1 MMERLLKNN
10 TVVKV
15 FAFFL
20 AMMLWVYVTGD
31 TLRANIP
38 EVTRTFRNVPLSW
51 LNLDERLE
59 IMDIPKGIDVVLS
72 GRADL
77 INEITPEDI
86 KVSVNL
92 EGLSEGQHSV
102 FPAAVVPRGVRAR
115 SFVPQQVAVALEVVE
130 SPQKPIVLEITGSP
144 AAGFVMGEPRLLP
157 DAVFVRGPR
166 SLLARVDRARAAVNV
181 DAADGDRV
189 QLVPVQAVDAAGQ
202 VIDNLVVNPDMV
214 EILIP
219 FSKPQKTVPV
229 RVPLRGEPAA
239 GYVVRQL
246 TVTPAAVTLEGSE
259 EDLAAISELITEPVN
274 ITNATGN
281 ITLELP
287 LRGLPEGVSS
297 VFAGNIQMEIVIE
310 QQQ

>member
-31 TLRANIP
+31 ALRANIP
-38 EVTRTFRNVPLSW
+38 EVTRTFRNVPLTW
-51 LNLDERLE
+51 FNLDERLE
-59 IMDIPKGIDVVLS
+59 IMQIPERIDVVLN

-77 INEITPEDI
+77 INEITPENI
-86 KVSVNL
+86 KASVSL
-92 EGLSEGQHSV
+92 EGLGEGQHRI
-102 FPAAVVPRGVRAR
+102 FPTAEVPRGVRVL
-115 SFVPQQVAVALEVVE
+115 SFFPQQVAVTLEVVE

-144 AAGFVMGEPRLLP
+144 AAGFVMGEPRILP
-157 DAVFVRGPR
+157 GAVFVRGPR
-166 SLLARVDRARAAVNV
+166 SLLARVDRAKVTVNV
-181 DAADGDRV
+181 EGADGDRV
-189 QLVPVQAVDAAGQ
+189 QMVPVQAVDAAGE
-202 VIDNLVVNPDMV
+202 VVNNLVVNPMIV
-214 EILIP
+214 EIMIP

-229 RVPLRGEPAA
+229 RVPLSGEPAA

-246 TVTPAAVTLEGSE
+246 TVTPAAITLEGSE

-297 VFAGNIQMEIVIE
+297 LFASKVQVEIVIE
-310 QQQ
+310 QQ

>member
-31 TLRANIP
+31 ALRANIP
-38 EVTRTFRNVPLSW
+38 EVTRTFRNVPLTW
-51 LNLDERLE
+51 FNLDERLE
-59 IMDIPKGIDVVLS
+59 IMQIPERIDVVLN

-77 INEITPEDI
+77 INEITPENI
-86 KVSVNL
+86 KASVSL
-92 EGLSEGQHSV
+92 EGLGEGQHRI
-102 FPAAVVPRGVRAR
+102 FPTAEVPRGVRVL
-115 SFVPQQVAVALEVVE
+115 SFFPQQVAVTLEVVE

-144 AAGFVMGEPRLLP
+144 AAGFVMGEPRILP
-157 DAVFVRGPR
+157 GAVFVRGPR
-166 SLLARVDRARAAVNV
+166 SLLARVDRAKVTVNV
-181 DAADGDRV
+181 EGADGDRV
-189 QLVPVQAVDAAGQ
+189 QMVPVQAVDAAGE
-202 VIDNLVVNPDMV
+202 VVNNLVVNPEIV
-214 EILIP
+214 EIMIP

-229 RVPLRGEPAA
+229 RVPLSGEPAA

-246 TVTPAAVTLEGSE
+246 TVTPAAITLEGSE

-297 VFAGNIQMEIVIE
+297 LFAGKVQVEIVIE
-310 QQQ
+310 QQ

>member
-274 ITNATGN
+274 ITNAIGN

-297 VFAGNIQMEIVIE
+297 VFAGNIQVEIVIE

>member
-31 TLRANIP
+31 ALRANIP
-38 EVTRTFRNVPLSW
+38 EVTRTFRNVPLTW
-51 LNLDERLE
+51 FNLDERLE
-59 IMDIPKGIDVVLS
+59 IMQIPERIDVVLN

-77 INEITPEDI
+77 INEITPENI
-86 KVSVNL
+86 KASVSL
-92 EGLSEGQHSV
+92 EGLGEGQHRI
-102 FPAAVVPRGVRAR
+102 FPTAEVPRGVRVL
-115 SFVPQQVAVALEVVE
+115 SFFPQQVAVTLEVVE

-144 AAGFVMGEPRLLP
+144 AAGFVMGEPRILP
-157 DAVFVRGPR
+157 GAVFVRGPR
-166 SLLARVDRARAAVNV
+166 SLLARVDRAKVTVNV
-181 DAADGDRV
+181 EGADGDRV
-189 QLVPVQAVDAAGQ
+189 QMVPVQAVDAAGE
-202 VIDNLVVNPDMV
+202 VVNNLVVNPEIV
-214 EILIP
+214 EIMIP

-229 RVPLRGEPAA
+229 RVPLSGEPAA

-297 VFAGNIQMEIVIE
+297 LFASKVQVEIVIE
-310 QQQ
+310 QQ